1 MQVSYLKLFAFLFF
15 ILASQ
20 AYASFSE
27 PVVPSNSNFRVYLGN
42 YLQVHEDPE
51 SKLIIEDIPALQKR
65 DEFKHAD
72 NMALQ
77 FGYRDGAIWFIAPVF
92 NNTNS
97 LVSNNLEIRYA
108 PLDLVNVYLVKKDG
122 TISSHTALGDL
133 IPYSKRAIKSRT
145 FLAPLNFEANTN
157 YQLVIRLQSKSSLS
171 APMYLSSIDAL
182 YEYEHY
188 INIAM
193 GMFYGLAF
201 GLFFYNLFLLII
213 IKDVVYFYYI
223 VYVLGY
229 TLFTASMDG
238 LLFQFWPNSPNW
250 ENSSLY
256 LFPCFCGIFLSLFCR
271 TVLQTKKESPISD
284 LLLRGFTALYIFGT
298 AIFIFIDI
306 GIMAKLTAPVIA
318 INAFCILGITI
329 VRFVQGYKAAS
340 YFIIGM
346 GSFCFGIISV
356 AAGAMNLHSNYEIT
370 PLIFKTGAAIE
381 MIMFSIALAQR
392 ISTLQAMNKIARIEQ
407 LKRMDKMKDEFLA
420 NTSHELRTPLNGIIG
435 LTDSMLDDKSI
446 TLNPNELHK
455 LSLISS
461 SGYRLASL
469 INDILDFTKLKHKEI
484 VLRKKPLNLK
494 SMIDTVIE
502 LSQPLL
508 KHKNILLINQ
518 IDSDLPAVNA
528 DEDRIYQILHNLL
541 ANAIKFTESGS
552 VSLRARLDKGG
563 VTISI
568 IDTGKGIAPDKFKTI
583 FRSFEQADGS
593 IDREY
598 GGTGLGLA
606 VSKRLVEL
614 HGGKVWVKSEENK
627 GSRFSF
633 TLPEVLHGITPP
645 KATDSSLISKT
656 VSGLSKFNIKRD
668 SINAKDTQEDDAQKK
683 NIVKSRSEFEL
694 YPKPLSPSLSPSL
707 STTASHRILVVDD
720 EEINIEVI
728 NSQLSN
734 ENYDLTIATNG
745 KEALELIDQEPDF
758 DLVLL
763 DIMMPG
769 MSGYE
774 VCQNLRKTHSEDRLP
789 VLMLTAKNQIE
800 DLVNGFKSGAN
811 DYLTKPFVKA
821 ELLARIQLQLKL
833 KDAIVALAQSERK
846 FRSIYNEALEGIFQ
860 ISVDGNIV
868 GNPAMA
874 KMLGYQNSEDL
885 KKSITD
891 ASLQLFSDTQ
901 QYEGLMKSLKSKDVI
916 TQYEAQFTRKD
927 QSRIWGSVKIN
938 KIFDDAGKMLRLE
951 GLLED
956 ITDQKQ
962 AEDALHR
969 AYQDIE
975 DKIDQRTKAL
985 QLANEK
991 LNQAKEAA
999 QTATHSKSDFLANMS
1014 HEIRTPMN
1022 GVITAADLALELK
1035 PEATLEKYLSIIR
1048 SSGNTLLQIVNDIL
1062 DFSKIEARQ
1071 LVIEQHPFNLTELI
1085 RYLSDITGIRLQGL
1099 GNKVTLES
1107 DIDPALPAILIGDK
1121 TRIQQILS
1129 NLLGNAVK
1137 FTEEGHI
1144 ELGVTRTKQNA
1155 DRVKLKFYVK
1165 DTGIGMKKSYLAELF
1180 KPFTQAEA
1188 STTRKFGGTGLG
1200 MSIASQLA
1208 EAMGGHL
1215 WAESKSGIG
1224 TQFYFEVALAYEA
1237 DNNDRL
1243 ANELIRQKEAL
1254 EGKSILLNRRLL
1266 LAEDDLTNQEI
1277 AKAVLGNAGMFVDV
1291 ANNGQEAVEAIN
1303 NKRYDAIIM
1312 DIEMPEL
1319 NGYEATRQIRLDL
1332 QYDDIPIVGMS
1343 ARALAGDAEKAME
1356 AGMNGY
1362 ITKPINKKTLLNKL
1376 LQLLKEKPRASEIEK
1391 SKQIHKSSSN
1401 EIGLTGMQELLSMS
1415 TPGFDPNQARQDADL
1430 DIESFKKVLMIFQK
1444 SNHPTLQEIKRAFKE
1459 QDWSLIQKLAHKLT
1473 GSSAN
1478 IRAYA
1483 LQEKASAIENTFNGS
1498 PNSYPD
1504 KEMIDEL
1511 EQEFNALDSYL
1522 NRLNTP
1528 LLPSNEVQ
1536 EHVDL
1541 IQLSQTIGNL
1551 KKALEDS
1558 EPSKVKKYFTG
1569 LLTQIGAKRTNT
1581 IKEYIAKFEYD
1592 SAINELKEVNQEFD

>member
-1 MQVSYLKLFAFLFF
+1 MQVCYLKFFSFAFF

-20 AYASFSE
+20 AYASTGESIT
-27 PVVPSNSNFRVYLGN
+27 PSNSDFRIYLGHH
-42 YLQVHEDPE
+42 LQILEDPE
-51 SKLIIEDIPALQKR
+51 SKFIIDDILTLQKSG
-65 DEFKHAD
+65 EFKQAD
-72 NMALQ
+72 NLSLQ
-77 FGYRDGAIWFIAPVF
+77 FGYRDGAIWLITPIS
-92 NNTNS
+92 NNTDTAI
-97 LVSNNLEIRYA
+97 LNNLEIRYA
-108 PLDLVNVYLVKKDG
+108 PLDNISVYLVKTEG
-122 TISSHTALGDL
+122 TISSHSALGDQ
-133 IPYSKRAIKSRT
+133 IPYSKRDIKSRNY
-145 FLAPLNFEANTN
+145 LAPLNFEANTS
-157 YQLVIRLQSKSSLS
+157 YHLVVRLQSESSLS

-193 GMFYGLAF
+193 GMFYGLAI

-213 IKDVVYFYYI
+213 IRDVVYFYYI

-229 TLFTASMDG
+229 TLFTASLDG

-256 LFPCFCGIFLSLFCR
+256 LFPCICGIFLSLFCR
-271 TVLQTKKESPISD
+271 TVLQTNKESPISD
-284 LLLRGFTALYIFGT
+284 LLLRSFAALYIFGT
-298 AIFIFIDI
+298 VVFIFIDI
-306 GIMAKLTAPVIA
+306 GIMAKLTAPIIA
-318 INAFCILGITI
+318 INAFCIFGITI
-329 VRFVQGYKAAS
+329 VRFLQGHKAAF
-340 YFIIGM
+340 YFVIGL

-356 AAGAMNLHSNYEIT
+356 AAGAMNLHSNYEVT

-392 ISTLQAMNKIARIEQ
+392 ISALQAMNKIARIEQ
-407 LKRMDKMKDEFLA
+407 LKRMDKMKDDFLA

-435 LTDSMLDDKSI
+435 LADSMLDDKSI
-446 TLNPNELHK
+446 TLNSNEQHK

-484 VLRKKPLNLK
+484 IIRKKPLNLK
-494 SMIDTVIE
+494 YMIDTVIE
-502 LSQPLL
+502 LSKPLL

-518 IDSDLPAVNA
+518 IDSNLPAVNA

-541 ANAIKFTESGS
+541 ANAIKFTENGS
-552 VSLRARLDKGG
+552 ISLRARLHKDG

-568 IDTGKGIAPDKFKTI
+568 IDTGKGIAKDKFETI

-593 IDREY
+593 INREY

-606 VSKRLVEL
+606 ITKQLVEL
-614 HGGKVWVKSEENK
+614 HGGKIWVKSEENK
-627 GSRFSF
+627 GSSFSF
-633 TLPEVLHGITPP
+633 TLPEVLHDIKPP
-645 KATDSSLISKT
+645 QTTNSSLLAKT
-656 VSGLSKFNIKRD
+656 VSGLSKFNIKKE
-668 SINAKDTQEDDAQKK
+668 SFNPEGAEEDNNQPQDLVMPRA
-683 NIVKSRSEFEL
+683 EL
-694 YPKPLSPSLSPSL
+694 PL
-707 STTASHRILVVDD
+707 STTTSHRVLVVDD

-728 NSQLSN
+728 KSQLSN

-745 KEALELIDQEPDF
+745 KEALDLISQKPDF

-774 VCQNLRKTHSEDRLP
+774 VCRRLRKTHPEDQLP

-833 KDAIVALAQSERK
+833 KDAILALAESERK

-860 ISVDGNIV
+860 INVDGNIV

-874 KMLGYQNSEDL
+874 KMLGYQNPDDL
-885 KKSITD
+885 KRSITD
-891 ASLQLFSDTQ
+891 ASQQLFSDSH
-901 QYEGLMKSLKSKDVI
+901 QYEGLIKNLKSKDVI
-916 TQYEAQFTRKD
+916 TQYEAQFIRKD

-938 KIFDDAGKMLRLE
+938 KIFDHTGKMLRLE

-962 AEDALHR
+962 AEDVLHK
-969 AYQDIE
+969 AYQEIE
-975 DKIDQRTKAL
+975 EKIDLRTKAL

-991 LNQAKEAA
+991 LNQAKEEA
-999 QTATHSKSDFLANMS
+999 QSATRSKSDFLANMS

-1022 GVITAADLALELK
+1022 GVITAADLALEMK

-1071 LVIEQHPFNLTELI
+1071 LIIEQHPFELRNI
-1085 RYLSDITGIRLQGL
+1085 IDHLSDITSIRLQGL
-1099 GNKVTLES
+1099 GNKITLKS
-1107 DIDPALPAILIGDK
+1107 NIDPTLPSILIGDK
-1121 TRIQQILS
+1121 TRILQILC

-1144 ELGVTRTKQNA
+1144 ELGVTRTEQN
-1155 DRVKLKFYVK
+1155 DERVKLKFYVK
-1165 DTGIGMKKSYLAELF
+1165 DTGIGMKESYLAELF
-1180 KPFTQAEA
+1180 KPFTQAEV

-1208 EAMGGHL
+1208 EAMGGRL
-1215 WAESKSGIG
+1215 WAVSSIGIG
-1224 TQFYFEVALAYEA
+1224 TQFYFELSLAYET
-1237 DNNDRL
+1237 DNNDLL

-1254 EGKSILLNRRLL
+1254 EGKSTLLNRRLL

-1291 ANNGQEAVEAIN
+1291 ASNGQEAVEAIN

-1319 NGYEATRQIRLDL
+1319 NGYEATRQIRSDL

-1343 ARALAGDAEKAME
+1343 ARALAGDAEKALE

-1362 ITKPINKKTLLNKL
+1362 ITKPINKQILLNKL
-1376 LQLLKEKPRASEIEK
+1376 LQLLKDKPRASEIEK
-1391 SKQIHKSSSN
+1391 NKQIDKSSSN
-1401 EIGLTGMQELLSMS
+1401 ETGLAGIKELLSMS

-1430 DIESFKKVLMIFQK
+1430 DIESFKKVLMIFKK
-1444 SNHPTLQEIKRAFKE
+1444 SNQPTIQEIKQAFKE
-1459 QDWSLIQKLAHKLT
+1459 QNWSLIQKLAHKLT

-1483 LQEKASAIENTFNGS
+1483 LQEKASTIENALSGPAS
-1498 PNSYPD
+1498 SYPD
-1504 KEMIDEL
+1504 KEMIYEL
-1511 EQEFNALDSYL
+1511 EEEFNILDSYL
-1522 NRLNTP
+1522 KRLSTP
-1528 LLPSNEVQ
+1528 SLPSHEKK
-1536 EHVDL
+1536 EHVDPIL
-1541 IQLSQTIGNL
+1541 LSNTIGNL

-1558 EPSKVKKYFTG
+1558 EPSKVKKFFTD
-1569 LLTQIGAKRTNT
+1569 LLTLIGAKRTNA

-1592 SAINELKEVNQEFD
+1592 SAISELKEINQEPD